1 MGPVA
6 DRAPRR
12 AVVVGAGFAGLA
24 AAERL
29 ATAGIEVVVLEAR
42 ERVGGRVWSAELA
55 GGIVERGGELITG
68 GYDETERAAARLGI
82 ACAGMGINYPDREL
96 HPGPGPDPDSLRSGA
111 GEAAAAAAATPD
123 APAAVV
129 LAGAVDDGAV
139 RDVLAMRLQ
148 SALAHPLE
156 ALDARF
162 LAHLP
167 HLVATA
173 EARRLEG
180 GNQGLAKA
188 LADRL
193 PDPVRTGSAVRG
205 IRSEGGTV
213 RVVGE
218 GFELEGDACIVA
230 IPLALL
236 SELRFDPPLPDRQ
249 AEAIAAI
256 ATSRAAKLAVPLRSP
271 HAPRALMSAGD
282 SFWAWTTPCDGTGG
296 RIANAWAGAEPV
308 LERLAVGAGP
318 AGWLARLGRLWP
330 ELDPIADDA
339 MLTDW
344 RRDPW
349 ARGAYSVLPGVGD
362 ERGAAAGASPAPN
375 LIFAGEHTA
384 EPEWTGTMEGA
395 LRSGLR
401 AARELLGEEPP
412 RTRTGSG

>member
-12 AVVVGAGFAGLA
+12 VVVVGAGFAGLA

-68 GYDETERAAARLGI
+68 GYEETERIAARLGI
-82 ACAGMGINYPDREL
+82 ACTGMGINYPDREL
-96 HPGPGPDPDSLRSGA
+96 RPGPGPGPDVLRSGA
-111 GEAAAAAAATPD
+111 GVAAAAAAATPD
-123 APAAVV
+123 APAAAV
-129 LAGAVDDGAV
+129 LAGAVTDDAV
-139 RDVLAMRLQ
+139 RDVLATRLQ
-148 SALAHPLE
+148 SALAHPLDV
-156 ALDARF
+156 LDARF

-167 HLVATA
+167 HLVTTV
-173 EARRLEG
+173 ESRRLDG
-180 GNQGLAKA
+180 GNQRLAEA
-188 LADRL
+188 LAARL
-193 PDPVRTGSAVRG
+193 PGPVRTGSAARE
-205 IRSEGGTV
+205 IHNEGDTV
-213 RVVGE
+213 RVVGDR
-218 GFELEGDACIVA
+218 FELEGDACIVS

-249 AEAIAAI
+249 AEAIATI
-256 ATSRAAKLAVPLRSP
+256 PTSRAAKLAVPLRSP

-282 SFWAWTTPCDGTGG
+282 RFWAWTTPCDGAGG

-308 LERLAVGAGP
+308 LERLAVDAGP

-339 MLTDW
+339 LLTDW

-349 ARGAYSVLPGVGD
+349 ARGAYSVLPGVEDG
-362 ERGAAAGASPAPN
+362 RGSAAGASPAPN

-384 EPEWTGTMEGA
+384 EPEWTGTIEGA

-401 AARELLGEEPP
+401 AARELLGEE
-412 RTRTGSG
+412 RARSGSG